1 MARGLVTKN
10 WLAISK
16 VMLCMLFMCTAN
28 AANNLD
34 DNAVELSASAYI
46 PPYVFKDGHHGI
58 EIDIIKHALEKAQL
72 GPLTLHFLSN
82 RRAEA
87 QLRQGKISGAIN
99 IPKESGL
106 EGYYSEPLL
115 YFENVAISLAE
126 HNFSIE
132 LFSDLHGKSI
142 LAFQNAKNY
151 LGPDYAKAITKALSY
166 DEVVN
171 QYAQI
176 DHLMKGWVD
185 VIVLEKRIFQ
195 YYLHTFA
202 MNQGRQTKPVTIHAL
217 WPPSP
222 RHVVFTDSQLRERFN
237 QGLAELKKTP
247 RYKALL
253 ASAPSYAQRQ
263 SSK

>member
-1 MARGLVTKN
+1 M
-10 WLAISK
+10 
-16 VMLCMLFMCTAN
+16 
-28 AANNLD
+28 
-34 DNAVELSASAYI
+34 
-46 PPYVFKDGHHGI
+46 
-58 EIDIIKHALEKAQL
+58 
-72 GPLTLHFLSN
+72 
-82 RRAEA
+82 
-87 QLRQGKISGAIN
+87 
-99 IPKESGL
+99 
-106 EGYYSEPLL
+106 
-115 YFENVAISLAE
+115 
-126 HNFSIE
+126 
-132 LFSDLHGKSI
+132 
-142 LAFQNAKNY
+142 
-151 LGPDYAKAITKALSY
+151 SY

>member
-1 MARGLVTKN
+1 M
-10 WLAISK
+10 
-16 VMLCMLFMCTAN
+16 
-28 AANNLD
+28 
-34 DNAVELSASAYI
+34 
-46 PPYVFKDGHHGI
+46 
-58 EIDIIKHALEKAQL
+58 
-72 GPLTLHFLSN
+72 
-82 RRAEA
+82 
-87 QLRQGKISGAIN
+87 
-99 IPKESGL
+99 
-106 EGYYSEPLL
+106 

-132 LFSDLHGKSI
+132 QFSDLHGKSI

-151 LGPDYAKAITKALSY
+151 LGPDYTKAITNALNY

-176 DHLMKGWVD
+176 DHLMKVGRCD
-185 VIVLEKRIFQ
+185 CAGEAHFQ
-195 YYLHTFA
+195 YYLHNFA
-202 MNQGRQTKPVTIHAL
+202 MNQGQQTKQVAIHAL